1 MTREDKQLLITD
13 LCARLPYGVKVQV
26 PDIDRGNCHK
36 FESGIFTLHEI
47 NIYGLVEIFE
57 EEIGVISIED
67 IKPILFP
74 LSAIN
79 QEIEVNGEKITIG
92 CTWKD
97 TSLPEL
103 ETRFRIDKEGNLF
116 YDVCGALVPL
126 NDYTY
131 AIDTFHRYHIDY
143 RGLIDKGLAIS
154 VFDLPENPYK

>member
-1 MTREDKQLLITD
+1 MTREDKQLLIKD
-13 LCARLPYGVKVQV
+13 LCARLPYGVKVIEDNQ
-26 PDIDRGNCHK
+26 I
-36 FESGIFTLHEI
+36 
-47 NIYGLVEIFE
+47 IYSVA
-57 EEIGVISIED
+57 ISNAFAIVTEFNRLD

-126 NDYTY
+126 NDYTH

-154 VFDLPENPYK
+154 VFDLQKNPYRL